1 MTPKTKHSAFYNVR
15 RFLPYYKNHKKVL
28 ALDLICAMLTTVC
41 ELVFPLIVST
51 ITDQAVSDP
60 SVITFGFVLRP
71 ALFYVAL
78 RLVDAGAFFYMQSM
92 GHIMGA
98 HIETDMRSNLFSH
111 LQQLSFSFYNNT
123 KIGQIMSRMTSDLFD
138 ITEFSHHCPE
148 EFLIAFFKIGVTF
161 VILLS
166 VNVPLT
172 LLIFHMLPA

>member
-1 MTPKTKHSAFYNVR
+1 MTPKTKHSAFYNVQ

-78 RLVDAGAFFYMQSM
+78 RLVDAAHDGQSGLQGFLPPDGRGDQGA
-92 GHIMGA
+92 
-98 HIETDMRSNLFSH
+98 
-111 LQQLSFSFYNNT
+111 
-123 KIGQIMSRMTSDLFD
+123 
-138 ITEFSHHCPE
+138 
-148 EFLIAFFKIGVTF
+148 
-161 VILLS
+161 
-166 VNVPLT
+166 
-172 LLIFHMLPA
+172 